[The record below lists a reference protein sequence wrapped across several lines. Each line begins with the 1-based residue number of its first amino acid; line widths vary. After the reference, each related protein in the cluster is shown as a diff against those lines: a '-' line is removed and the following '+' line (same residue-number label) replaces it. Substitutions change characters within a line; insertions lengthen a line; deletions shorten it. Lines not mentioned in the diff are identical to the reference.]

1 MTKLTAADMMVIV
14 DTLNHSLRIGNYGG
28 GFTTETREQTMN
40 AVIDIMA
47 NMGAEVVCGDVEP
60 IVVSGDVEE

>member
-40 AVIDIMA
+40 TVIDIMS
-47 NMGAEVVCGDVEP
+47 NMNADLK
-60 IVVSGDVEE
+60 VEESEGEGE